1 MNDEL
6 HKPIQSIPD
15 IKVGPMAEQKSHA
28 LKVMLEKNC
37 F

>member
-6 HKPIQSIPD
+6 HKPIPD
-15 IKVGPMAEQKSHA
+15 IKACPKAEQKSHA

-37 F
+37 P